1 MGVIELAVYTTLIII
16 FLVITWFFFFA
27 PKAPQRPGGSG
38 GSYRPNS
45 GDRVVKTPVR
55 LVGPQPFSK
64 VSPPEGYPMLVWVP
78 NPGYANDG
86 YWAGPIIYRQS
97 GKWTWETSTHGF
109 QEVKSATHWMSPNNP
124 PATIK
129 LG

>member
-1 MGVIELAVYTTLIII
+1 MGVIELAVYTTLMII

-27 PKAPQRPGGSG
+27 PKVTSGSG
-38 GSYRPNS
+38 GANRTGSS
-45 GDRVVKTPVR
+45 GDRLVKTPVR
-55 LVGPQPFSK
+55 LVGPQSFNK

-97 GKWTWETSTHGF
+97 GKWTWETSTHAF